1 MKRTEKTSHRGSRGF
16 GSLRKRAMK
25 KAKTP
30 TQTRIAYRGSIYH
43 FFDAFSTVLGAD
55 AKGQRLRTFEGRTHA
70 NNYTK
75 AITVDLGGDAGRLRY
90 AVFVAKGRK
99 I

>member
-1 MKRTEKTSHRGSRGF
+1 MEKTHEILYRRSKGS
-16 GSLRKRAMK
+16 GSLGKRAIV

-30 TQTRIAYRGSIYH
+30 DQTRIMYRNSVYS
-43 FFDAFSTVLGAD
+43 FFDAFLTKSEANNKTH
-55 AKGQRLRTFEGRTHA
+55 KLRTLEGRTHA
-70 NNYTK
+70 KNYTK
-75 AITVDLGGDAGRLRY
+75 AIVVDLGEDAGRLRY

>member
-1 MKRTEKTSHRGSRGF
+1 MVRTQKTSHRGSKGF
-16 GSLRKRAMK
+16 GSLGKRAII

-30 TQTRIAYRGSIYH
+30 DQTRITYRNSVYSL
-43 FFDAFSTVLGAD
+43 FDAFLTKSEANNKTH
-55 AKGQRLRTFEGRTHA
+55 KLRTLEGRTHA

-75 AITVDLGGDAGRLRY
+75 AVVVDLGEDAGRLRY
-90 AVFVAKGRK
+90 GVFVAKGRA

>member
-1 MKRTEKTSHRGSRGF
+1 MKTKTSHRGSRGF
-16 GSLRKRAMK
+16 GSLGKRAMI

-30 TQTRIAYRGSIYH
+30 DQTRITYRKSIYTL
-43 FFDAFSTVLGAD
+43 FDAFLTKSEANNK
-55 AKGQRLRTFEGRTHA
+55 ANKLRTWEGRTHA

-75 AITVDLGGDAGRLRY
+75 AIVVDLGEDASRLRY
-90 AVFVAKGRK
+90 AVFVAKGRA